1 MNMNNPFHCE
11 RFLLWC
17 DVTIFIAT
25 NKVINKSSIDII
37 IFIERIFFPSSGSD
51 LTSSLSGLKGKLR
64 DYDTGESGDELE
76 TDCEM

>member
-1 MNMNNPFHCE
+1 LN
-11 RFLLWC
+11 
-17 DVTIFIAT
+17 A
-25 NKVINKSSIDII
+25 S
-37 IFIERIFFPSSGSD
+37 FFPSSGSD